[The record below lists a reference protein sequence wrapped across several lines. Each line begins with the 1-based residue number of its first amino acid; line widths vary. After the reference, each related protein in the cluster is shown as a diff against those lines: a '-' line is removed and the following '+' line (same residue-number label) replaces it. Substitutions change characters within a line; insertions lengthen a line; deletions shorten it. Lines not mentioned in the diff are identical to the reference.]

1 MTTTRNAVD
10 PLLIE
15 TIESMLGDLCQPEK
29 VGAAEGGLD
38 AGLWKAL
45 VESGMATVGVEES
58 AGGSGG
64 SLQDA
69 AAIAK
74 AAGRHA
80 APVPLTELSIIGGW
94 VCQQAGLTIPDGPVA
109 VVIGNGDRTYWAPV
123 AEHFVVVTDGGVTLR
138 AAAEVS
144 LGRSGVNYAG
154 EPWADV
160 SVPSGTAGTSGTSS
174 TSGASGVSTQAVRGR
189 GALARSLLMAGALQQ
204 ATELSVQ
211 YCNER
216 EQFGRPIG
224 KFQVLQQYLA
234 QMAGEAAA
242 AEAAADNAVDVVAA
256 GADEQEA
263 LRVIAAAKTVT
274 GRAVGIINRLAHQIH
289 GAIGY
294 TDEHRLQYSTR
305 RLWSWRDEHGSEAEW
320 AALLGQSLATAG
332 GAALWP
338 AITAWPPATTG

>member
-1 MTTTRNAVD
+1 MTTTRTAVD

-38 AGLWKAL
+38 PGIWKAL
-45 VESGMATVGVEES
+45 VASGMATVGVEES

-64 SLQDA
+64 TLQDA

-109 VVIGNGDRTYWAPV
+109 VVVGDGVRTYWAPV
-123 AEHFVVVTDGGVTLR
+123 AEHFVVVTDNGVSLR
-138 AAAEVS
+138 AASELS

-160 SVPSGTAGTSGTSS
+160 TVPAGTAAVVTGP
-174 TSGASGVSTQAVRGR
+174 STQATRGR

-204 ATELSVQ
+204 ATDLSVQ

-256 GADEQEA
+256 GANEHEA

-332 GAALWP
+332 GNALWP
-338 AITAWPPATTG
+338 AITAWPPAATG

>member
-1 MTTTRNAVD
+1 MSTVD

-15 TIESMLGDLCQPEK
+15 TIESMLGDLCEPEK

-38 AGLWKAL
+38 AAVWKAL
-45 VESGMATVGVEES
+45 TESGMASVGLSEA

-74 AAGRHA
+74 AAGRFA
-80 APVPLTELSIIGGW
+80 APVPLTELSLIGGW
-94 VCQQAGLTIPDGPVA
+94 VCEQAGLALPDGPCA
-109 VVIGNGDRTYWAPV
+109 VVLGDGGRTYWAPV
-123 AEHFVVVTDGGVTLR
+123 ATSFVVVTDAGVAVVGPDAVTLG
-138 AAAEVS
+138 A
-144 LGRSGVNYAG
+144 SGVNYAG

-160 SVPSGTAGTSGTSS
+160 TV
-174 TSGASGVSTQAVRGR
+174 GAGVSFVAGPAVEQVRAR
-189 GALARSLLMAGALQQ
+189 GAMARALLMAGALGQ
-204 ATELSVQ
+204 AVELSVQ

-216 EQFGRPIG
+216 EQFGRAIG

-242 AEAAADNAVDVVAA
+242 AEAAADNAVDVVGG
-256 GADEQEA
+256 GADAAEVLQ
-263 LRVIAAAKTVT
+263 VVAAAKTVT

-305 RLWSWRDEHGSEAEW
+305 RLWAWRDEYGTEAEW
-320 AALLGQSLATAG
+320 AASLGRSLAAAG

-338 AITAWPPATTG
+338 GTITAWPPAAVG